1 MKTIKSTKTI
11 VMGLFT
17 LCTMGLINTTFAGIK
32 PTDPAELKFI
42 GKVDEHPVFQLTLNN
57 QENEV
62 YYVNIKDE
70 NHNVFYSEKISGVN
84 LLRRYQLAVDDADLN
99 APGFGVSV
107 EVTSAKTHKTQV
119 YKISTQTKVI
129 KNIIVAQL

>member
-42 GKVDEHPVFQLTLNN
+42 GKVFQLTLNN
-57 QENEV
+57 QENGV